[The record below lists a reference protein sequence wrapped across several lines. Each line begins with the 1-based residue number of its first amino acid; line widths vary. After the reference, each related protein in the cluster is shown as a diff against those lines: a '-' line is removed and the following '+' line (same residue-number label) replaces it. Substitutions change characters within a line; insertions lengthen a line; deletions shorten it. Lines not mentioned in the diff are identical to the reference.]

1 MAEFAPGI
9 ADKSV
14 YGDVASELHPGDVTD
29 FVLQHHDTVR
39 RPGRPHYDLRLGT
52 KDTNLFSWAIPKAQ
66 MPGPGESRLAPQ
78 TQLHTYQYGSFQ
90 GRIPHGYG
98 AGNVTM
104 ADKGKAIINKVT
116 PNTVQFTLGHKK
128 VPVRYTLVNTNPA
141 KRQWLLVG
149 APRPGSVPG
158 VGTKPVIKQI
168 RAVDQD
174 DAIEKAVEVQ
184 QKIDGASGVVNV
196 GKGGDVEVYSANT
209 SVSGEPIRHTERMG
223 LFGTKVPGR
232 YAGRSLRGELFFRDK
247 KGRAIPFKDVS
258 ALLNALPA
266 NSIERQRASGYR
278 PQIAVFDSI
287 NGDAKTRQELLDL
300 LPKAVFTTP
309 KSARTPEEKAE
320 LISRIREGKDPDTS
334 EGVILVMPDGAK
346 IKVKNKEEATG
357 YLTGTFPGTG
367 KRKLA
372 GGLTFKT
379 PEGDEGRVGTGFTDA
394 ELADIVARIEELKGK
409 QMRIEHLGRFG
420 SGKLRAPSFRGFETD
435 KVAEGQPQEKL
446 RDATQDLDVD
456 AGTEAFVRNGVKLA
470 YEQGFG
476 ATMSKLAGSRWR
488 SDEKL
493 PLVATYPTRG
503 AAGGLNGY
511 RHRLLHDA
519 RVKLNRVNKLEP
531 GYPDP
536 KIRFPGFQRLMD
548 AQRWTSDAINP
559 ETAGQHLLTQNPKSV
574 NEIKYL
580 YRGHRRIN
588 PTAITPMSNG
598 RIYATPV
605 PELASVYG
613 ALDGGHGDAGYTL
626 RSTYKASPNN
636 MYANTI
642 DLKRRHLNKLNK
654 LRSGPR
660 ALKAAHRSNAFQTLY
675 ETNIRPDNE
684 YIGTRISRLAS
695 RGNLPGASAPI
706 TPRIAKAWASLTGQ
720 PQPTAS
726 QISQMTPAL
735 NTAKAIRN
743 TGAAAGKSFGEVTG
757 IRPMYHAIRA
767 LPGQLRSGLPMYW
780 QQAQDVGAK
789 AIPATGAAL
798 AAAKG
803 SLLAPAGAA
812 IAASPVAIGAAAA
825 GAGAAGYGIGTVID
839 RTMGPTVNGEK
850 QRLSEWY
857 ADRLGPWYARRRGW
871 AK

>member
-52 KDTNLFSWAIPKAQ
+52 KDTNLFSWAVPKAEL
-66 MPGPGESRLAPQ
+66 PGPGESRLAARTP
-78 TQLHTYQYGSFQ
+78 LHTYQYRNFQ

-149 APRPGSVPG
+149 APRPGIVPG

-223 LFGTKVPGR
+223 LFGVKVPGR

-287 NGDAKTRQELLDL
+287 DGDAKTRQELLDL

-320 LISRIREGKDPDTS
+320 LIRRIREGKDPDTS
-334 EGVILVMPDGAK
+334 EGVILVMPDGSK

-394 ELADIVARIEELKGK
+394 ELADIVARINELRGRP
-409 QMRIEHLGRFG
+409 MRIEHMGRFG
-420 SGKLRAPSFRGFETD
+420 SGKLRAPSFKGFETD
-435 KVAEGQPQEKL
+435 KVVKQ
-446 RDATQDLDVD
+446 
-456 AGTEAFVRNGVKLA
+456 AGEPSPEVGLAFVRGGKKLA
-470 YEQGFG
+470 MAF
-476 ATMSKLAGSRWR
+476 A
-488 SDEKL
+488 
-493 PLVATYPTRG
+493 
-503 AAGGLNGY
+503 
-511 RHRLLHDA
+511 
-519 RVKLNRVNKLEP
+519 
-531 GYPDP
+531 
-536 KIRFPGFQRLMD
+536 
-548 AQRWTSDAINP
+548 
-559 ETAGQHLLTQNPKSV
+559 
-574 NEIKYL
+574 EIADTHEL
-580 YRGHRRIN
+580 RRIGLSKRASLPADRAMLFDKAGTFWMKDVN
-588 PTAITPMSNG
+588 FPLDLVFVDKHGKILEKCGMPVDKAGTTLYSPTKN
-598 RIYATPV
+598 
-605 PELASVYG
+605 
-613 ALDGGHGDAGYTL
+613 
-626 RSTYKASPNN
+626 
-636 MYANTI
+636 
-642 DLKRRHLNKLNK
+642 
-654 LRSGPR
+654 
-660 ALKAAHRSNAFQTLY
+660 AAHAI
-675 ETNIRPDNE
+675 E
-684 YIGTRISRLAS
+684 
-695 RGNLPGASAPI
+695 LP
-706 TPRIAKAWASLTGQ
+706 
-720 PQPTAS
+720 
-726 QISQMTPAL
+726 
-735 NTAKAIRN
+735 
-743 TGAAAGKSFGEVTG
+743 FGFVDKYG
-757 IRPMYHAIRA
+757 IKE
-767 LPGQLRSGLPMYW
+767 G
-780 QQAQDVGAK
+780 DK
-789 AIPATGAAL
+789 AIPF
-798 AAAKG
+798 
-803 SLLAPAGAA
+803 S
-812 IAASPVAIGAAAA
+812 VA
-825 GAGAAGYGIGTVID
+825 
-839 RTMGPTVNGEK
+839 
-850 QRLSEWY
+850 
-857 ADRLGPWYARRRGW
+857 
-871 AK
+871 